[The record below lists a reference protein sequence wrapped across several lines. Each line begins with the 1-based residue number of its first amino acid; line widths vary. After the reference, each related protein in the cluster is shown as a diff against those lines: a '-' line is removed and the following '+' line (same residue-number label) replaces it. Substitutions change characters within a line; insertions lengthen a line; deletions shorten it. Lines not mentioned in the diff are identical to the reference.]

1 MYALLMLA
9 LNALVVVFVVAVT
22 NKVEQA
28 VNYKLAQLDSL
39 SVQITS
45 DALRQRLLR
54 TGGLGVVTLADLQ
67 SQDEGFET
75 RGLAPEYN

>member
-9 LNALVVVFVVAVT
+9 LNALVVIFVVAVT

-54 TGGLGVVTLADLQ
+54 TGGFGAVTLADLQ

-75 RGLAPEYN
+75 RGSAPESD